1 MEMLLAIL
9 WSSLTSVGAHL
20 CMRPLW
26 VDTPGRPYLVSVCPQ
41 AQSEIIKVRGAA
53 EDTAGAP
60 VAGVRWEFLL
70 SGSPEKKSAVTGADG
85 KYSLALPAGA
95 YEILLYLPGQTRPHS
110 AMAWLAGREEVVINA
125 RVPKER
131 VTPGVGSPGHLEY
144 DFLGEWRVVDER
156 GRGVG
161 PARVTLEALQR
172 DARRARFP
180 VHVPAADDEKETDG
194 QLETAP
200 DGRFVFRIRES
211 HLLPEK
217 VVALVVTVEMPG
229 FLPQS
234 VRVFPVLQFSETG
247 HLFAAYPEED
257 VEIRLKR
264 KP

>member
-1 MEMLLAIL
+1 M
-9 WSSLTSVGAHL
+9 V
-20 CMRPLW
+20 
-26 VDTPGRPYLVSVCPQ
+26 
-41 AQSEIIKVRGAA
+41 KVRGAA

-60 VAGVRWEFLL
+60 VAGVRLEFLL

-85 KYSLALPAGA
+85 KYSLALPTGA
-95 YEILLYLPGQTRPHS
+95 YEILLHLPGQTRPHS
-110 AMAWLAGREEVVINA
+110 GRAWLAGREEMVINA

-131 VTPGVGSPGHLEY
+131 LEGHLEY

-161 PARVTLEALQR
+161 PARVTLEALER
-172 DARRARFP
+172 DGRRARFP
-180 VHVPAADDEKETDG
+180 VYVPAADDEKETDG

-200 DGRFVFRIRES
+200 DGRFVFRIREA

-217 VVALVVTVEMPG
+217 AVALVVTAEMAGFERHSVE
-229 FLPQS
+229 
-234 VRVFPVLQFSETG
+234 VFPALQFSETG
-247 HLFAAYPEED
+247 HLFAAYPEEE